1 MIANQRYKRYM
12 TINYEVHAHED
23 VARIFRALSDPSRLT
38 LIHCLADGPHRVGE
52 LSAHVG
58 LAQSTVSAHLALL
71 KDAGLVAATPVGR
84 ATLYRLAHP
93 GLDDLL
99 HAGERLLTPGA
110 QDLSHHDHHDGHHD
124 DSPPTRA
131 LDLADP
137 VLPVPV
143 GSGESSSSDP
153 VVSA

>member
-1 MIANQRYKRYM
+1 M
-12 TINYEVHAHED
+12 TINYEMHQHED
-23 VARIFRALSDPSRLT
+23 VARIFRALSEPSRLT

-52 LSAHVG
+52 LSAHLG

-71 KDAGLVAATPVGR
+71 KDAGLVSATPDGR

-99 HAGERLLTPGA
+99 HAGERLVTPGI
-110 QDLSHHDHHDGHHD
+110 QDVSHQGHHD
-124 DSPPTRA
+124 NPLLPSADTTTTATRGPRSTHNAALTDS
-131 LDLADP
+131 
-137 VLPVPV
+137 
-143 GSGESSSSDP
+143 

>member
-1 MIANQRYKRYM
+1 MA
-12 TINYEVHAHED
+12 INYELHQHED
-23 VARIFRALSDPSRLT
+23 VARIFRALSEPSRLT

-52 LSAHVG
+52 LSAHLG

-71 KDAGLVAATPVGR
+71 KDAGLVSATPDGR

-99 HAGERLLTPGA
+99 HAGERLVTPGTEDA
-110 QDLSHHDHHDGHHD
+110 PHQGHHD
-124 DSPPTRA
+124 DSVSSPSAERA
-131 LDLADP
+131 GTGRRA
-137 VLPVPV
+137 
-143 GSGESSSSDP
+143 SGAVVFSEP

>member
-1 MIANQRYKRYM
+1 MA
-12 TINYEVHAHED
+12 INYELHQHED
-23 VARIFRALSDPSRLT
+23 VARIFRALSEPSRLT

-52 LSAHVG
+52 LSAHLG

-71 KDAGLVAATPVGR
+71 KDAGLVAATPDGR

-99 HAGERLLTPGA
+99 HAGERLVTSGPEDALH
-110 QDLSHHDHHDGHHD
+110 QGHHD
-124 DSPPTRA
+124 DSVSSPA
-131 LDLADP
+131 ADRTA
-137 VLPVPV
+137 V
-143 GSGESSSSDP
+143 GDRGSEAIVFSGP

>member
-1 MIANQRYKRYM
+1 MA
-12 TINYEVHAHED
+12 INYEMHQHED
-23 VARIFRALSDPSRLT
+23 VARIFRALSEPSRLT

-52 LSAHVG
+52 LSAHLG

-71 KDAGLVAATPVGR
+71 RDAGLVAATPDGR

-99 HAGERLLTPGA
+99 HAGERLVTPET
-110 QDLSHHDHHDGHHD
+110 QDDSHPGHHD
-124 DSPPTRA
+124 KPLLTPAADTAPPVSTGRRSTEDAA
-131 LDLADP
+131 LP
-137 VLPVPV
+137 
-143 GSGESSSSDP
+143 DP

>member
-1 MIANQRYKRYM
+1 M
-12 TINYEVHAHED
+12 TINYEMHQHED
-23 VARIFRALSDPSRLT
+23 VARIFRALSEPSRLT

-52 LSAHVG
+52 LSAHLG

-71 KDAGLVAATPVGR
+71 KDAGLVAATPDGR

-99 HAGERLLTPGA
+99 HAGERLVTPGA
-110 QDLSHHDHHDGHHD
+110 QDAHHQGHHD
-124 DSPPTRA
+124 DP
-131 LDLADP
+131 L
-137 VLPVPV
+137 VPV
-143 GSGESSSSDP
+143 TDTASIGRRPAGETALPGP

>member
-1 MIANQRYKRYM
+1 MA
-12 TINYEVHAHED
+12 INYELHQHED
-23 VARIFRALSDPSRLT
+23 VARIFRALSEPSRLT

-52 LSAHVG
+52 LSAHLG

-71 KDAGLVAATPVGR
+71 KDAGLVSATPDGR

-99 HAGERLLTPGA
+99 HAGERLVTPGTEDA
-110 QDLSHHDHHDGHHD
+110 LHQGHHD
-124 DSPPTRA
+124 DSVSSPA
-131 LDLADP
+131 ADRTGTGRR
-137 VLPVPV
+137 VSEAVV
-143 GSGESSSSDP
+143 FSEP